1 MMRLML
7 AHQRFTRARPRER
20 NAIPYVAFVCV
31 IVLAS
36 TAQAQSP
43 PMADTAI
50 ASAADTTQR
59 HHHWLPDDF
68 GFAIG
73 PGIGWQRYADQVSGQ
88 QTAFSPVGGFFR
100 GSKLGPEA
108 KSGFVPTFK
117 VTLFP
122 TKVAAVSADANASV
136 LGTIR
141 LRPMMVG
148 LGWFHP
154 IGRSVSARLTAL
166 GGWSFNGLSGPEDPK
181 RRPELQVSS
190 APTAVGSNIT
200 WETSGKLW
208 LNTSPSVAF
217 VTGVSLVHAR
227 PELTLADGT
236 KRDWNA
242 DHIRLDAGVA
252 FSVFHRHRDDAGK

>member
-1 MMRLML
+1 MKLTLAQHPCPRAARQVTDLRLRISL
-7 AHQRFTRARPRER
+7 A
-20 NAIPYVAFVCV
+20 CV
-31 IVLAS
+31 FALAPS
-36 TAQAQSP
+36 LACAQAPASP
-43 PMADTAI
+43 DTAHH
-50 ASAADTTQR
+50 R
-59 HHHWLPDDF
+59 HSRWLPADI

-73 PGIGWQRYADQVSGQ
+73 PGIGWQKYADQVSGQ
-88 QTAFSPVGGFFR
+88 ETAFTPVGGLFR
-100 GSKLGPEA
+100 GSKLGPES

-122 TKVAAVSADANASV
+122 TKVAAVSTDANATV

-190 APTAVGSNIT
+190 APTAVGSNLT

-208 LNTSPSVAF
+208 FNTSPSVAF
-217 VTGVSLVHAR
+217 ITGVSLVHAR
-227 PELTLADGT
+227 PELTLTDGT
-236 KRDWNA
+236 RRDWNA

-252 FSVFHRHRDDAGK
+252 FTVFHWHRDDAGK